1 MQKHLSVW
9 LTMLLWFCTNTILV
23 YASLFESFLW
33 WSSFWTNG
41 ELWRQR
47 FKPLRL
53 FEFHEGEEKLHLHC
67 LKLLCSSSLL
77 LPLQNTFSPGASS
90 VDVNGAPGSG
100 LSVKRLYT
108 LSCCCVY
115 LIISLLSF
123 FQLCPPK
130 FAMPLD
136 LIPIP
141 WVALL
146 VLFSLISPQYFHLS
160 SSTGDF
166 PPEETEPDGAS
177 LYKAWGP
184 LVFALWVFLFCFLW
198 LFLHHHPSHISPATA
213 FYPIFTCFT
222 RLPLLLRSTV
232 GHCAPHSSIH
242 QSITPNFAIYCSFP
256 LPCETL

>member
-1 MQKHLSVW
+1 MQKHLLVW
-9 LTMLLWFCTNTILV
+9 LTMLLWFFTNKILV

-53 FEFHEGEEKLHLHC
+53 FEFHEGKEKLHLHC

-90 VDVNGAPGSG
+90 EDVNGAPGSG

-136 LIPIP
+136 LHPYPPRRFTSSVFPHIAAVLSSLFLHWRFSSRRDRARRSLPVQSLRTVGVCLMSVNFLLPLTIP
-141 WVALL
+141 L
-146 VLFSLISPQYFHLS
+146 SPPFPYLPCHSFLPYFHL
-160 SSTGDF
+160 F
-166 PPEETEPDGAS
+166 YQAAS
-177 LYKAWGP
+177 PVG
-184 LVFALWVFLFCFLW
+184 FLFGSLCSAF
-198 LFLHHHPSHISPATA
+198 FHPSINYS
-213 FYPIFTCFT
+213 
-222 RLPLLLRSTV
+222 
-232 GHCAPHSSIH
+232 
-242 QSITPNFAIYCSFP
+242 
-256 LPCETL
+256 